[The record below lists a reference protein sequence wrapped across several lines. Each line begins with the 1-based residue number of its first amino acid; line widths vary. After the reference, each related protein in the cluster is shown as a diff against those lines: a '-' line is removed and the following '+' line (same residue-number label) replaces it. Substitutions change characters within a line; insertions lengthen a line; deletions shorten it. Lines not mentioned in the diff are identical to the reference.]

1 MGLTAAQLQRLNTNL
16 VGMKMPTPIMT
27 ASGTF
32 GWGVEFIDFLDL
44 NQVGGIVV
52 KGTTLKPRFGNAG
65 QRAVETPAGMLN
77 CIGLENPGVEV
88 FLTDI
93 LPKLA
98 SYSSPV
104 IVNIAGNTPEE
115 YGEVAKYLDVPGVA
129 AIELNISCPNV
140 KEGGIAFG
148 VCPDSASQVVH
159 AVKRATNKPV
169 ITKLSPNV
177 TDIVA
182 MAQAVEQAGSDAI
195 CMINTLVGMKIDI
208 HTQKPVL
215 GNIMGGLSGPAIRP
229 VAVRMVYQVA
239 QKIKIPIIGMGG
251 IMTAEDAVEFLL
263 AGASAVAVGTANF
276 VNPSI
281 AQEINYG
288 ILAYLDKYNYKHVQE
303 LVGLSWK

>member
-1 MGLTAAQLQRLNTNL
+1 M
-16 VGMKMPTPIMT
+16 
-27 ASGTF
+27 
-32 GWGVEFIDFLDL
+32 
-44 NQVGGIVV
+44 
-52 KGTTLKPRFGNAG
+52 
-65 QRAVETPAGMLN
+65 
-77 CIGLENPGVEV
+77 
-88 FLTDI
+88 
-93 LPKLA
+93 
-98 SYSSPV
+98 
-104 IVNIAGNTPEE
+104 
-115 YGEVAKYLDVPGVA
+115 
-129 AIELNISCPNV
+129 NISCPNV

-148 VCPDSASQVVH
+148 VCPDSASKVVR
-159 AVKRATNKPV
+159 AVKQAVSKPV

-208 HTQKPVL
+208 HKQKPVL
-215 GNIMGGLSGPAIRP
+215 GNVMGGLSGPAIRP

-239 QKIKIPIIGMGG
+239 QAVHIPIVGMGG
-251 IMTAEDAVEFLL
+251 IMTAEDAIEFFL

-303 LVGLSWK
+303 LVGLAWK